1 MDKSATLYGPG
12 SIVWCSLL
20 HRQTWPWRLALGHYL
35 CHVAYAQAA
44 LRDVQAAN
52 ITEEDI
58 DAIIQ
63 KGQRAT
69 EELNEKM
76 KQYTENAMK
85 FTMDGGIAY
94 EYKDEEDVPE
104 DAPNLKAIAGVL
116 RSPCLALP

>member
-1 MDKSATLYGPG
+1 M
-12 SIVWCSLL
+12 I
-20 HRQTWPWRLALGHYL
+20 
-35 CHVAYAQAA
+35 
-44 LRDVQAAN
+44 VQAAN
-52 ITEEDI
+52 ITDEDI

-76 KQYTENAMK
+76 KQYSENAMA

-104 DAPNLKAIAGVL
+104 DAPNLKALAGVKYF
-116 RSPCLALP
+116 CNGMV

>member
-1 MDKSATLYGPG
+1 M
-12 SIVWCSLL
+12 LL
-20 HRQTWPWRLALGHYL
+20 NAECAR
-35 CHVAYAQAA
+35 
-44 LRDVQAAN
+44 VQAAN
-52 ITEEDI
+52 ITDEDI

-94 EYKDEEDVPE
+94 EFKDEDDVPE
-104 DAPNLKAIAGVL
+104 DAPNLKAIAGARQESIL
-116 RSPCLALP
+116 MTQSCSLY